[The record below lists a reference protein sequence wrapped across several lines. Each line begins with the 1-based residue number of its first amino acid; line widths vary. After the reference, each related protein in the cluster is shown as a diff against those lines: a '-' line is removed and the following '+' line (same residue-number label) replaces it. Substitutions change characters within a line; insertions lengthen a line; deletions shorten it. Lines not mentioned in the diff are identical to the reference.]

1 MNKIIATDCD
11 GVLLLWEKHFDK
23 WMESQEF
30 TKFAKDHYSIDM
42 NYHLGE
48 GQSKVLIKVFNES
61 AWMRDIEP
69 VEGSVEI
76 VKKLSEQGYKFDVIT
91 SQTLDTKAQQLR
103 RENLINVFG
112 DVFNEITFLDM
123 GAGKREVLDQ
133 RMKLKQYKPGTFWI
147 EDKPNNAEDG
157 ASLDLKSLLFD
168 LPHNRWYNSKVT
180 PVQRVSGWS
189 EIYNVIIK
197 ENKNHE

>member
-91 SQTLDTKAQQLR
+91 SQTLDARANELR
-103 RENLINVFG
+103 RENLQTHFG
-112 DVFNEITFLDM
+112 DIMSETHQQITQ
-123 GAGKREVLDQ
+123 AVESYV
-133 RMKLKQYKPGTFWI
+133 
-147 EDKPNNAEDG
+147 
-157 ASLDLKSLLFD
+157 
-168 LPHNRWYNSKVT
+168 
-180 PVQRVSGWS
+180 
-189 EIYNVIIK
+189 K
-197 ENKNHE
+197 ENEAFETKGIKAAAARARKALGNLGKLAKARRKEIQEKKNSM

>member
-11 GVLLLWEKHFDK
+11 GVLLLWEKGFDE
-23 WMESQEF
+23 WMATQGF

-48 GQSKVLIKVFNES
+48 GQSEVFIKVFNES
-61 AWMRDIEP
+61 AWMKHLEP

-91 SQTLDTKAQQLR
+91 SQTLDTKANLLR
-103 RENLINVFG
+103 RENLMNVFG
-112 DVFNEITFLDM
+112 DVFNEITFLDQ
-123 GAGKREVLDQ
+123 GSGKLDVLK
-133 RMKLKQYKPGTFWI
+133 RYKPGTFWI

-157 ASLDLKSLLFD
+157 ASLDLKSLLLD
-168 LPHNRWYNSKVT
+168 LPHNRSYNTNET
-180 PVQRVSGWS
+180 PVQRVKNWM

-197 ENKNHE
+197 ENKDHE

>member
-91 SQTLDTKAQQLR
+91 SQTLDARANELR
-103 RENLINVFG
+103 RENLQTHFG
-112 DVFNEITFLDM
+112 DVFNKLIFLDQ
-123 GAGKREVLDQ
+123 GAD
-133 RMKLKQYKPGTFWI
+133 KLETLRSYPKGTFWI
-147 EDKPNNAEDG
+147 EDKPENAEDG
-157 ASLDLKSLLFD
+157 ASLDLNSLLLD
-168 LPHNRWYNSKVT
+168 LPHNRSYNTNET
-180 PVQRVSGWS
+180 PVRRVKNWM